1 MSMRLHS
8 ERRTTR
14 LRPAVRF
21 AAVALMLG
29 LWLGLIGAASS
40 ERLHGLLHAD
50 AGHASHDCLVTHFA
64 KGQFFTAGDVAGV
77 VAVVLVFFFLP
88 PLRELFA
95 AAAADVRLPSS
106 RGPPAGSLL
115 P

>member
-1 MSMRLHS
+1 MRLHS

-21 AAVALMLG
+21 AVVALMLG

-50 AGHASHDCLVTHFA
+50 AQHASHDCLVTHFA
-64 KGQFFTAGDVAGV
+64 KGQFLTAGGAVFV
-77 VAVVLVFFFLP
+77 VGAVSFFFFLMP
-88 PLRELFA
+88 WAERFA
-95 AAAADVRLPSS
+95 LPAADVRLPSS
-106 RGPPAGSLL
+106 RGPPVGSLL

>member
-14 LRPAVRF
+14 LHPAVRGGM
-21 AAVALMLG
+21 VALMLG

-50 AGHASHDCLVTHFA
+50 AHHASHDCLVTHFA
-64 KGQFFTAGDVAGV
+64 EGKFLAAGGAATAAA
-77 VAVVLVFFFLP
+77 AVPVFFFLP
-88 PLRELFA
+88 PLTGRFA
-95 AAAADVRLPSS
+95 RSAADVRLPSS
-106 RGPPAGSLL
+106 RGPPVGSLL

>member
-1 MSMRLHS
+1 MRLHI
-8 ERRTTR
+8 ERQNSRW
-14 LRPAVRF
+14 LR
-21 AAVALMLG
+21 AARGSVVALMLL
-29 LWLGLIGAASS
+29 LWLGLVGAASS
-40 ERLHGLLHAD
+40 ERLHGLLHSD

-64 KGQFFTAGDVAGV
+64 KGQLFTVGDVAGV

-88 PLRELFA
+88 PLRDSLA
-95 AAAADVRLPSS
+95 LAVTDVRLPSS